1 MLLLSLVRLAL
12 ALMFYCH
19 FVLAGY
25 EQIKKIKNS
34 ITLAGSELAPNQLV

>member
-1 MLLLSLVRLAL
+1 LSLVRLAL

-25 EQIKKIKNS
+25 EQIN
-34 ITLAGSELAPNQLV
+34 

>member
-1 MLLLSLVRLAL
+1 VLLLSLVRLAL

-25 EQIKKIKNS
+25 EQIN
-34 ITLAGSELAPNQLV
+34 